1 MRYSSIFTALA
12 ISAGI
17 SLVTVVHAQQGSS
30 STASGQ
36 SSDRLASSTQSGA
49 SVEAPQ
55 LRGTSAPM
63 GGRPFGEHVSGMAP
77 EHPRMHGSH
86 FGECVSNMA
95 IMGECPH
102 HDLH

>member
-1 MRYSSIFTALA
+1 MRHSPIFTALA

-17 SLVTVVHAQQGSS
+17 SFVTVVHAQQGTM

-36 SSDRLASSTQSGA
+36 RFDSPAPATQSGP
-49 SVEAPQ
+49 SVQSPEVG
-55 LRGTSAPM
+55 GTSAPM

-77 EHPRMHGSH
+77 EHPRMHGSQ
-86 FGECVSNMA
+86 FGECVSDMA
-95 IMGECPH
+95 ITGECPH